1 VAGGVTLAGWLGVGV
16 GVGVARG
23 RDNTKGVQ
31 ASGRDR

>member
-1 VAGGVTLAGWLGVGV
+1 VAGGVTLAGWLRVGV
-16 GVGVARG
+16 RVARG